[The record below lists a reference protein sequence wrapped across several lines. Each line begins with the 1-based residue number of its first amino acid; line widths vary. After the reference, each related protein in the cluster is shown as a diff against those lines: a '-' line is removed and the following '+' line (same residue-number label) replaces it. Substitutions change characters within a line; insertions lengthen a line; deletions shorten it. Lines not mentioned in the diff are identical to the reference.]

1 MRIPGSTGEARH
13 WSWTAAQVRIDG
25 ERGSAVVDFALVGAL
40 LSLVFLSVVQLGLVV
55 HVRNTLVDCAAEGAR
70 YGARADRSPSD
81 GVQRTRALVAS
92 ELSAGYAARV
102 GARITAGTVDREG
115 ARAVEVRLSAPLPL
129 VGMAG
134 PSGLLSVAGHAYAE
148 RQ

>member
-1 MRIPGSTGEARH
+1 
-13 WSWTAAQVRIDG
+13 
-25 ERGSAVVDFALVGAL
+25 VDFALVGSL
-40 LSLVFLSVVQLGLVV
+40 LTLVFLSVVQLGLLV

-70 YGARADRSPSD
+70 YGARADRTPPD
-81 GVQRTRALVAS
+81 GIERTRALVAS
-92 ELSAGYAARV
+92 ELSPGYAARV
-102 GARITAGTVDREG
+102 GARITAGEVDRQG

-134 PSGLLSVAGHAYAE
+134 PSGLLTVTGHAYAE

>member
-1 MRIPGSTGEARH
+1 MARDAGGKRAGTDVGADPI
-13 WSWTAAQVRIDG
+13 S

-40 LSLVFLSVVQLGLVV
+40 LTLVFLSVVQLGLVV

-70 YGARADRSPSD
+70 YGARADRTPGD
-81 GVQRTRALVAS
+81 AVERTRALVAS

-102 GARITAGTVDREG
+102 ARISAGEVDRRG
-115 ARAVEVRLSAPLPL
+115 ARAVEVRLSAPLPV

-134 PSGLLSVAGHAYAE
+134 PGGLLSVAGHAYAE

>member
-1 MRIPGSTGEARH
+1 VTP
-13 WSWTAAQVRIDG
+13 AANVAGTDVGADPIS

-40 LSLVFLSVVQLGLVV
+40 LTLVFLSVVQLGLVV

-70 YGARADRSPSD
+70 YGARADRTPGD
-81 GVQRTRALVAS
+81 AVERTRALVAS

-102 GARITAGTVDREG
+102 ARISAGEVDRRG
-115 ARAVEVRLSAPLPL
+115 ARAVEVRLSAPLPV

-134 PSGLLSVAGHAYAE
+134 PGGLLSVAGHAYAE

>member
-1 MRIPGSTGEARH
+1 MTPGATVAGTDVWADPIS
-13 WSWTAAQVRIDG
+13 

-40 LSLVFLSVVQLGLVV
+40 LTLVFLSVVQLGLVV

-70 YGARADRSPSD
+70 YGARADRTPGD
-81 GVQRTRALVAS
+81 AVERTRALVAS
-92 ELSAGYAARV
+92 ELSEGYAARV
-102 GARITAGTVDREG
+102 ARISAGEVDRRG
-115 ARAVEVRLSAPLPL
+115 ARAVEVRLSAPLPV

-134 PSGLLSVAGHAYAE
+134 PGGLLSVAGHAYAE

>member
-1 MRIPGSTGEARH
+1 MTP
-13 WSWTAAQVRIDG
+13 AATVAGTDVGVDPIS

-40 LSLVFLSVVQLGLVV
+40 LTLVFLSVVQLGLVV

-70 YGARADRSPSD
+70 YGARADRTPGD
-81 GVQRTRALVAS
+81 AIERTRALVAS
-92 ELSAGYAARV
+92 ELSEGYAARV
-102 GARITAGTVDREG
+102 ARISAGAVDRRG
-115 ARAVEVRLSAPLPL
+115 ARAVEVRLSAPLPV

-134 PSGLLSVAGHAYAE
+134 PGGLLSVAGHAYAE